1 MRWNRI
7 ADDSLDRS
15 WNRNWKWNCDLE
27 YAPQAHGQEWQERQ
41 DSDYECA
48 ARDFQLSPNYV
59 SNSYEIAKDFWVD
72 EVKGKGHGCVPDTFA
87 ARRWRN
93 FQKICNRNTQRWP
106 DVLRCRIRYTRMW
119 YTLYVRYMLY
129 AVCHQGLMRH
139 PFEAIWKYLKTTAA
153 AGSRHSLDAQ
163 NRFYTEKSGLKCNF
177 HFCMSFLRKAFFQKI
192 FNSTHLSKMTI

>member
-72 EVKGKGHGCVPDTFA
+72 EVRGKGHGCVPDTFA

-93 FQKICNRNTQRWP
+93 FQKICNRIHKGGP
-106 DVLRCRIRYTRMW
+106 MSFVAGYAIHVCGIRSMCGIC
-119 YTLYVRYMLY
+119 YMPY
-129 AVCHQGLMRH
+129 AIRGWCATHSK
-139 PFEAIWKYLKTTAA
+139 PFENIWKQLRQPALVTHSMPKTDFTLKKT
-153 AGSRHSLDAQ
+153 
-163 NRFYTEKSGLKCNF
+163 F
-177 HFCMSFLRKAFFQKI
+177 
-192 FNSTHLSKMTI
+192 

>member
-59 SNSYEIAKDFWVD
+59 SNSYEIAKDFWVK
-72 EVKGKGHGCVPDTFA
+72 EVSGKGHGCVPDTFA

-106 DVLRCRIRYTRMW
+106 DVLRCRIRYTCVHVCRPAD
-119 YTLYVRYMLY
+119 LLFLSIVRP
-129 AVCHQGLMRH
+129 VCR
-139 PFEAIWKYLKTTAA
+139 
-153 AGSRHSLDAQ
+153 
-163 NRFYTEKSGLKCNF
+163 SGPQDRPPPLP
-177 HFCMSFLRKAFFQKI
+177 SPQPPQD
-192 FNSTHLSKMTI
+192 HLGMT

>member
-59 SNSYEIAKDFWVD
+59 SNSYEIAKDFWVK
-72 EVKGKGHGCVPDTFA
+72 EVSGKGHGCVPDTFA

-129 AVCHQGLMRH
+129 AVCHQGPPIRSH
-139 PFEAIWKYLKTTAA
+139 LKISENNC
-153 AGSRHSLDAQ
+153 GSRLSSLTRCPKQ
-163 NRFYTEKSGLKCNF
+163 ILHCKER
-177 HFCMSFLRKAFFQKI
+177 
-192 FNSTHLSKMTI
+192 SKV